1 MRQWVPKNRREEAIR
16 GQEDAAGVSI
26 RSGRTVGKK
35 LSCEVITVLC
45 WHWQL
50 ETGNTVAM
58 TKPAHDPVE
67 TVELPERIVERVE
80 ARLPRTEF
88 DSPAEYVTYVM
99 EEVLYR
105 VEQETEDD
113 DFEPVD
119 EEEVKDRLKSLGYLD
134 E

>member
-1 MRQWVPKNRREEAIR
+1 MEEQTEPI
-16 GQEDAAGVSI
+16 
-26 RSGRTVGKK
+26 
-35 LSCEVITVLC
+35 
-45 WHWQL
+45 
-50 ETGNTVAM
+50 
-58 TKPAHDPVE
+58 
-67 TVELPERIVERVE
+67 ELPTRIVDRTE

-88 DSPAEYVTYVM
+88 ESVAEYITYVM

-119 EEEVKDRLKSLGYLD
+119 EEEVKDRLKSLGYLN

>member
-1 MRQWVPKNRREEAIR
+1 
-16 GQEDAAGVSI
+16 
-26 RSGRTVGKK
+26 
-35 LSCEVITVLC
+35 
-45 WHWQL
+45 
-50 ETGNTVAM
+50 M
-58 TKPAHDPVE
+58 TMSEHEPAE

-80 ARLPRTEF
+80 DRLPRTEF
-88 DSPAEYVTYVM
+88 DSPAEYITFVM

-119 EEEVKDRLKSLGYLD
+119 EDEVKDRLKSLGYLD